1 MGERLHGRVPEGDCL
16 AINWP
21 DTSRPRVPA
30 AGSRTGCVHHGA
42 GFCVTDAAW
51 LPGALTKDVEG
62 QSPGRG
68 ASSYNTTHG
77 GPGRPGGWAVPRSV
91 HTPLCWAGPPP
102 DLTSAP
108 CGLGRSQFRPT
119 DAVAGPGPRL
129 CHVTGSHG
137 HSFPQGAATP
147 SAGGPSSGAE
157 HVRAAL
163 GTGEGSEGA
172 GGLRLDARGGP
183 RSQPLG
189 LLPLGGG
196 TDATQRAVAAP
207 RWACRDPRGLQP
219 GLGPTGCPSPGMW
232 RAIGRAGSHGRNK
245 QSGVRCYF
253 ETH

>member
-21 DTSRPRVPA
+21 DTSRPRVRGGRKQDRLCPPRGGVLRDRRGLA
-30 AGSRTGCVHHGA
+30 PRGVDKGRRRSVARPGCLQLQH
-42 GFCVTDAAW
+42 DARGTRSPRW
-51 LPGALTKDVEG
+51 L
-62 QSPGRG
+62 
-68 ASSYNTTHG
+68 
-77 GPGRPGGWAVPRSV
+77 GRPQVCAHSALLG
-91 HTPLCWAGPPP
+91 GPPP

-108 CGLGRSQFRPT
+108 CGLGRSRARPT
-119 DAVAGPGPRL
+119 DTVAGPGPQL

-137 HSFPQGAATP
+137 RSFPQGAATP

-232 RAIGRAGSHGRNK
+232 RSIGRAGSHGRNK